1 MPKHNKKRNTAFLY
15 ETLVREV
22 VKQTITK
29 DFDKRDKAI
38 TILKEHFTKKAI
50 LGKELD
56 LYKTLSRSQKMNP
69 LPAEKLIQEAK
80 KEYRK
85 LDSKEIFNEQST
97 VINKINKTLSSGV
110 YSNFVPNYK
119 DLATLSQIFGDDVS
133 AKSRVLLEEHVLR
146 KLTSSKSVLKEER
159 ETKVSK
165 LVVKTF
171 VNKFNQQYAGE
182 LLEEQKAL
190 LNKYVMS
197 FINNGVEFKFHLNE
211 ELGRL
216 REKLDES
223 LKIEEIKNDKQMAD
237 KMKMI
242 ISYLEGAGKK
252 PINRESLQ
260 QILKIQTLI
269 QEIFGNEH

>member
-38 TILKEHFTKKAI
+38 TILKEHFTKKEI

-269 QEIFGNEH
+269 QEIFGNEY

>member
-38 TILKEHFTKKAI
+38 TILKEHFTKREI

-97 VINKINKTLSSGV
+97 VINKINKTLSNGV

-146 KLTSSKSVLKEER
+146 KLTSSRDMLKEER

>member
-1 MPKHNKKRNTAFLY
+1 MPRHNKKRNTAFLY

-22 VKQTITK
+22 VKQTIAK
-29 DFDKRDKAI
+29 DFDRRDKAI
-38 TILKEHFTKKAI
+38 AILKECFSKNRT

-56 LYKTLSRSQKMNP
+56 LYKTLSQSQKLNP
-69 LPAEKLIQEAK
+69 LPAEKLIQEVK
-80 KEYRK
+80 KEYKK
-85 LDSKEIFNEQST
+85 LDSKEIFNEQSV
-97 VINKINKTLSSGV
+97 VIGKINKTLSSGV

-146 KLTSSKSVLKEER
+146 KLTSSKDMLKEEK
-159 ETKVSK
+159 EIKVSR

-171 VNKFNQQYAGE
+171 VNKFNKQYGGE
-182 LLEEQKAL
+182 LLEEQRTL

-197 FINNGVEFKFHLNE
+197 FMNNGVEFKFHLNE

-216 REKLDES
+216 KEKLEES
-223 LKIEEIKNDKQMAD
+223 LKIEEIKNDEQMSN
-237 KMKMI
+237 KMSMI
-242 ISYLEGAGKK
+242 INYLEGVNEK
-252 PINRESLQ
+252 PVNKESLQ

-269 QEIFGNEH
+269 QEIFGDEH

>member
-38 TILKEHFTKKAI
+38 TILKEHFTKREI

-97 VINKINKTLSSGV
+97 VINKINKTLSNGV

-146 KLTSSKSVLKEER
+146 KLTSSRDMLKEER

-269 QEIFGNEH
+269 QEIFGNEY

>member
-269 QEIFGNEH
+269 QEIFGNEY

>member
-38 TILKEHFTKKAI
+38 TILKEHFTKKEI

-119 DLATLSQIFGDDVS
+119 DIATLSQIFGDDVS

-146 KLTSSKSVLKEER
+146 RLTSSRSVLKEER
-159 ETKVSK
+159 EAKVSK

-182 LLEEQKAL
+182 LLEEQKVL

-242 ISYLEGAGKK
+242 ISYLEGASKK

-269 QEIFGNEH
+269 QEIFGNEY

>member
-38 TILKEHFTKKAI
+38 TILKEHFTKREI

-85 LDSKEIFNEQST
+85 LDSKEIFNEQSA
-97 VINKINKTLSSGV
+97 VINKINKTLSNGV

-146 KLTSSKSVLKEER
+146 KLTSSRDMLKEER

-269 QEIFGNEH
+269 QEIFGNEY

>member
-97 VINKINKTLSSGV
+97 VSNKINKTLSSGV

-146 KLTSSKSVLKEER
+146 KLTSSRDMLKEER

>member
-97 VINKINKTLSSGV
+97 VINKINKTLSNGV

-146 KLTSSKSVLKEER
+146 KLTSSRDMLKEER

-269 QEIFGNEH
+269 QEIFGNEY

>member
-38 TILKEHFTKKAI
+38 TILKEHFTKREI

-85 LDSKEIFNEQST
+85 LDSKEIFNEQSA
-97 VINKINKTLSSGV
+97 VINKINKTLSNGV

-146 KLTSSKSVLKEER
+146 KLTSSRDMLKEER

-197 FINNGVEFKFHLNE
+197 FMNNGVEFKFHLNE

>member
-38 TILKEHFTKKAI
+38 TILKEHFTKREI

-85 LDSKEIFNEQST
+85 LDSKEIFNEQSA
-97 VINKINKTLSSGV
+97 VINKINKTLSNGV

-119 DLATLSQIFGDDVS
+119 DLATL
-133 AKSRVLLEEHVLR
+133 L
-146 KLTSSKSVLKEER
+146 
-159 ETKVSK
+159 
-165 LVVKTF
+165 
-171 VNKFNQQYAGE
+171 
-182 LLEEQKAL
+182 
-190 LNKYVMS
+190 
-197 FINNGVEFKFHLNE
+197 
-211 ELGRL
+211 
-216 REKLDES
+216 
-223 LKIEEIKNDKQMAD
+223 
-237 KMKMI
+237 
-242 ISYLEGAGKK
+242 
-252 PINRESLQ
+252 
-260 QILKIQTLI
+260 
-269 QEIFGNEH
+269 

>member
-38 TILKEHFTKKAI
+38 TILKEHFTKREI

-85 LDSKEIFNEQST
+85 LDSKEIFNEQSA
-97 VINKINKTLSSGV
+97 VINKINKTLSNGV

-159 ETKVSK
+159 EAKVSK
-165 LVVKTF
+165 LVIKTF

-197 FINNGVEFKFHLNE
+197 FMNNGVEFKFHLNE

-269 QEIFGNEH
+269 QEIFGNEY